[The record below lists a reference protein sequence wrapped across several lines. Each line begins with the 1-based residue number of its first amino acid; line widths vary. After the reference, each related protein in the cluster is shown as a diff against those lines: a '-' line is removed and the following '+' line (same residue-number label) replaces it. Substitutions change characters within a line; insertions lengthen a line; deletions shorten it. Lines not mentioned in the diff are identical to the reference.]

1 MEDDPWA
8 YSNPALFAYMKSKIQ
23 EKLKHGT
30 PAKECFKQLL
40 PKIHLGIIP
49 DGNRRWC
56 KKNGKSLDNYAK
68 MIEEILFGLYN
79 SHRDERDIAYD
90 SFFLIGELSVY
101 VLSKDNLKKRDDG
114 TLKFIEMALDIVCSL
129 MRIDSINSRVKLD
142 VIGDVSALPVVMQR
156 QIEMITR
163 LSCGWFPIHLAV
175 GYDPV
180 EDSAELLRAGMQTRT
195 PIDMVLRSGGEK
207 RSSGFFPMQ
216 TLYSEWVY
224 YDELWPDMT
233 AMKFNES
240 LLEFVARK
248 RNFGK

>member
-1 MEDDPWA
+1 MDPWA
-8 YSNPALFAYMKSKIQ
+8 QNNPELFSYMKSKI
-23 EKLKHGT
+23 
-30 PAKECFKQLL
+30 KEDLSAGVPFKDCFKRLV

-56 KKNGKSLDNYAK
+56 KKNDKTLENYAK
-68 MIEEILFGLYN
+68 MIEEILFGLYH
-79 SHRDERDIAYD
+79 SHKDERDIVHD
-90 SFFLIGELSVY
+90 SYFLIGELSVY

-114 TLKFIEMALDIVCSL
+114 TLKFIEMAMDIVCSL

-142 VIGDVSALPVVMQR
+142 FIGDISALPPIMQQ
-156 QIEMITR
+156 QIDMCMR
-163 LSCGWFPIHLAV
+163 LSTGWFPIHLAI

-180 EDSAELLRAGMQTRT
+180 EDSVDYLKAGVETRT

-233 AMKFNES
+233 AMKFNQS
-240 LLEFVARK
+240 LIEFVTRK

>member
-1 MEDDPWA
+1 MDDPWA
-8 YSNPALFAYMKSKIQ
+8 QSNPELFAYMHTKVQSELNKGVPF
-23 EKLKHGT
+23 KD
-30 PAKECFKQLL
+30 CFKRLV

-56 KKNGKSLDNYAK
+56 KKNDKTLENYAK
-68 MIEEILFGLYN
+68 MIEEILLGLYR
-79 SHRDERDIAYD
+79 SHKDERDIQYD

-101 VLSKDNLKKRDDG
+101 VLSKDNLLKRDDG
-114 TLKFIEMALDIVCSL
+114 TLKFIEMAMDIVCSL
-129 MRIDSINSRVKLD
+129 MRIESISTRVKLD
-142 VIGDVSALPVVMQR
+142 VIGDVSLLPPVMR
-156 QIEMITR
+156 QQVEFCTR
-163 LSCGWFPIHLAV
+163 MATGWFPIHLAL

-180 EDSAELLRAGMQTRT
+180 EDSRRLLTAGMQTRT

-207 RSSGFFPMQ
+207 RASGFFPLQ

-240 LLEFVARK
+240 LIEFVKRK